1 MVGGVDGDT
10 AVNKYG
16 AIPTVVDGVR
26 FASRAE
32 ASRYSEL
39 RLLEKAGQIV
49 ALTVQPRWPLTVN
62 GYKVGTYVGD
72 FAYSDVVSGRF
83 IVEDVKS
90 PPTKTPSYRLKRKL
104 MLALHGLDVT
114 EIEA

>member
-1 MVGGVDGDT
+1 VVGGVDGG
-10 AVNKYG
+10 VMVSKYN
-16 AIPTVVDGVR
+16 AIPTTVDGIT
-26 FASRAE
+26 FHSKAE

-90 PPTKTPSYRLKRKL
+90 PPTKTSTYRLKRKL
-104 MLALHGLDVT
+104 MLACHGLDVI

>member
-1 MVGGVDGDT
+1 MS
-10 AVNKYG
+10 KYG
-16 AIPTVVDGVR
+16 AIPTTVDGIA
-26 FASRAE
+26 FASKAE
-32 ASRYSEL
+32 ARRYAEL
-39 RLLEKAGQIV
+39 RLLQQAGAIKDL
-49 ALTVQPRWPLTVN
+49 ACHPRWPLTVN

-83 IVEDVKS
+83 VVEDVKS

>member
-1 MVGGVDGDT
+1 MT
-10 AVNKYG
+10 ERKYG
-16 AIPTVVDGVR
+16 NKPTEVEGIT
-26 FASRAE
+26 FHSKAE

-39 RLLEKAGQIV
+39 RLLEKAGAIV

-62 GYKVGTYVGD
+62 GYRVGTYVGD

-83 IVEDVKS
+83 IVEDVKGM
-90 PPTKTPSYRLKRKL
+90 RLPLYKLKAKL
-104 MLALHGLDVT
+104 MLACHGIVIE

>member
-1 MVGGVDGDT
+1 VT
-10 AVNKYG
+10 KYG
-16 AIPTVVDGVR
+16 AIPTTVDNIR

-83 IVEDVKS
+83 CVEDVKGVR
-90 PPTKTPSYRLKRKL
+90 TPVYKLKSKL
-104 MLALHGLDVT
+104 MRACHGIVIQ
-114 EIEA
+114 EIDA

>member
-1 MVGGVDGDT
+1 MT
-10 AVNKYG
+10 ERKYG
-16 AIPTVVDGVR
+16 NKPTEVEGIT
-26 FASRAE
+26 FHSKAE

-39 RLLEKAGQIV
+39 RLLEKAGAIV

-83 IVEDVKS
+83 IVEDVKGVR
-90 PPTKTPSYRLKRKL
+90 TPVYRLKSKL
-104 MLALHGLDVT
+104 MLACHGLVIQ